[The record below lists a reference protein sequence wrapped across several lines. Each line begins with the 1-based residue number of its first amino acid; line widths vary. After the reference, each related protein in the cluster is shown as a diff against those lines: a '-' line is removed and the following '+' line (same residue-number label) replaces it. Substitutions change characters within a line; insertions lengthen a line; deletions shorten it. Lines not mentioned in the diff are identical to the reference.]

1 MVLIRETS
9 EGLYC
14 EAGDFYVDP
23 WRRVPRAIIT
33 HAHADHARPG
43 SERYLTTQDGKHVLR
58 SRMGAQAAIDS
69 VAYGEPLTINGVRV
83 SLHPAGHVLGSAQI
97 RIEYRGEVWVVSG
110 DYKVEAERTCAA
122 FEPVRCHTFISECT
136 FGLPVYRWP
145 AQSAVM
151 GQINDWWLRCAEQ
164 SRAAIVFAYSLGK
177 AQRVLAGVDSSIGP
191 IVCHPAVQQIN
202 EDYRASGVELPATS
216 LAGQPSQT
224 KQWGG
229 TLVIAPPAAAGSTWV
244 KKFGNA
250 STGMASGWM
259 LIRGTRRWRA
269 VDRGFVL
276 SDHADWPGLLTA
288 IRESEAEQILLTHGQ
303 TAPMQR
309 WLAEQGVCCGALKTQ
324 FSGEAEEIEPS
335 ADTVQQS
342 DGVVET
348 EVQPES
354 PVINQQESAG

>member
-1 MVLIRETS
+1 
-9 EGLYC
+9 
-14 EAGDFYVDP
+14 
-23 WRRVPRAIIT
+23 
-33 HAHADHARPG
+33 
-43 SERYLTTQDGKHVLR
+43 
-58 SRMGAQAAIDS
+58 MGAQAAIDS

-202 EDYRASGVELPATS
+202 EDYRASGVDLPATP

-224 KQWGG
+224 NQWGG
-229 TLVIAPPAAAGSTWV
+229 PW
-244 KKFGNA
+244 
-250 STGMASGWM
+250 
-259 LIRGTRRWRA
+259 
-269 VDRGFVL
+269 
-276 SDHADWPGLLTA
+276 
-288 IRESEAEQILLTHGQ
+288 
-303 TAPMQR
+303 
-309 WLAEQGVCCGALKTQ
+309 
-324 FSGEAEEIEPS
+324 
-335 ADTVQQS
+335 
-342 DGVVET
+342 
-348 EVQPES
+348 
-354 PVINQQESAG
+354 